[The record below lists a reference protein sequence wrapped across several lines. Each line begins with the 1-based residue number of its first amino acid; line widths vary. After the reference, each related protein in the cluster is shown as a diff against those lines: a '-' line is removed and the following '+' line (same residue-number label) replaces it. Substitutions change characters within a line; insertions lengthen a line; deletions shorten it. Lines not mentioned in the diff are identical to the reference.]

1 MTAITV
7 LFGTETGNSELL
19 AEEITDDAKA
29 RGFQAVCH
37 GMDEIS
43 LEDLQAV
50 ETLLIVCSTWGDGE
64 QPDNAQD
71 LYDTVSEL
79 EDAALSGLSFSVLAL
94 GDTSFDLFCEAFS
107 GTISSNARARPGSPI
122 AWIATSCTTTKQQN
136 GRTVCLTSWAAA
148 KSSEPTVLPFRD

>member
-19 AEEITDDAKA
+19 AEDITDDAVS
-29 RGFQAVCH
+29 RGMKAVCH

-43 LEDLQAV
+43 IEDLQNI

-94 GDTSFDLFCEAFS
+94 GDTSFDLFCEAGIQWDQLLES
-107 GTISSNARARPGSPI
+107 KGATRI
-122 AWIATSCTTTKQQN
+122 AERMDCD
-136 GRTVCLTSWAAA
+136 VMYEDEAAEWSDGVFDLLA
-148 KSSEPTVLPFRD
+148 SAEAQ

>member
-43 LEDLQAV
+43 IEDFQAA

-94 GDTSFDLFCEAFS
+94 GDTSFDLFCEAGIQWDNLLESKGATRIAERMDCDVMYEDEAAEWSEGVFDLL
-107 GTISSNARARPGSPI
+107 GSS
-122 AWIATSCTTTKQQN
+122 QVQ
-136 GRTVCLTSWAAA
+136 
-148 KSSEPTVLPFRD
+148 